1 MYATLRSVELA
12 TALTSALLAGE
23 GMTDC
28 LHRFLAAIGEAWSA
42 PRLALYD
49 YDERADAFDLLY
61 FLGHA
66 DEARVAPASCTT

>member
-1 MYATLRSVELA
+1 MATLSVPVELA
-12 TALTSALLAGE
+12 TALTTALLAGE

-28 LHRFLAAIGEAWSA
+28 LHHFMAAIRAASSA

-49 YDERADAFDLLY
+49 YDERADAFDLLC

-66 DEARVAPASCTT
+66 DEARAALH